1 MQMKEKNFAQKK
13 HEEKNFAIMKYLN
26 TKFLNFSK
34 LLFFSIRNNAFLNVN
49 VSMETARK
57 NYFSKIEQKLVSF
70 PRLFN
75 IDAR

>member
-1 MQMKEKNFAQKK
+1 MQMKEKKFRNNEIFEHK
-13 HEEKNFAIMKYLN
+13 IS
-26 TKFLNFSK
+26 KFLNFSK

-70 PRLFN
+70 PTLFN